1 MSTVFYT
8 ICRKIFYKGF
18 VLENIDIQIGER
30 LKQARLLLGFN
41 KAVTFSAKLGLENQT
56 YGRYEKG
63 ERGLPDG
70 IKLQLFKMGVN
81 ISWLI
86 TGQGTPLID
95 NQIEKNPLI
104 EELRGLI
111 EKTVEPKLEKLDSR
125 LTVIECQQK
134 KEKPVPA
141 PPKQSNPAA
150 NEGPLYTA
158 ENEPEYDEE
167 EEEREYIPYVHE
179 IAAGPPITQNDDPS
193 ETVAVPAH
201 LMKQGRQYY
210 AASIRGD
217 SMTEAGIRNGDM
229 ILIRYTD
236 TPRDGAIQV
245 VRYQNKS
252 TLKLLRE
259 IEGGGWELHYRDG
272 SGRIITCD
280 SAEYETQGEF
290 EAILPKRAVPKAP

>member
-1 MSTVFYT
+1 MT
-8 ICRKIFYKGF
+8 IGDRFSEIRKNLRFNQSELARSIDANPSIISDIERGEKEPSKKIISALIIKYKINSNWLLTGDGDMYIQS
-18 VLENIDIQIGER
+18 VQPPKSLLEQGLDETITAHPKISEIESR
-30 LKQARLLLGFN
+30 LSAIETLLKQ
-41 KAVTFSAKLGLENQT
+41 
-56 YGRYEKG
+56 
-63 ERGLPDG
+63 
-70 IKLQLFKMGVN
+70 
-81 ISWLI
+81 
-86 TGQGTPLID
+86 
-95 NQIEKNPLI
+95 
-104 EELRGLI
+104 
-111 EKTVEPKLEKLDSR
+111 
-125 LTVIECQQK
+125 
-134 KEKPVPA
+134 EKPSPA
-141 PPKQSNPAA
+141 PSEQSKPAA

-167 EEEREYIPYVHE
+167 DEEREYIPYVHE

-290 EAILPKRAVPKAP
+290 EAILPRRAVPKTQ